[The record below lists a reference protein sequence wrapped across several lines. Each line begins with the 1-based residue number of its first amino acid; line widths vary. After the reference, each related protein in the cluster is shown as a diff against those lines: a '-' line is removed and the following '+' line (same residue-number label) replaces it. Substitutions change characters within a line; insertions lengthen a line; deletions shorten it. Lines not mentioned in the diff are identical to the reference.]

1 VAVVAVAHKQSGS
14 GMDTQRDK
22 VAVGAKDASE
32 QRGHFKWS
40 DGSGTGSGMGT
51 VVVAVAEWQSGSGSG
66 GSGINSVA
74 VAQIRNGIKWQ
85 WVQKMRQ
92 ISAVILSGRKCHTR
106 ALQSLQSTLLTLA
119 VAVSKTPQKPK
130 KWVWHVHP
138 PPPDVRK
145 TRPCTILNK

>member
-1 VAVVAVAHKQSGS
+1 
-14 GMDTQRDK
+14 MDTQRDK

-92 ISAVILSGRKCHTR
+92 ISAVILSGRKVPHSGLAKPTINTFNIGSGSVKNSKKYKKRVCGTYTR
-106 ALQSLQSTLLTLA
+106 HLRMSVKRGPAY
-119 VAVSKTPQKPK
+119 
-130 KWVWHVHP
+130 
-138 PPPDVRK
+138 
-145 TRPCTILNK
+145 